1 MKVIVNRTNSWAF
14 SIYKEVL
21 GRDWWYKREL
31 IAKNLKY
38 EWIGESI
45 IREWSASFNW
55 SRTNLKDFLDEKY
68 FNDILP
74 NGILEIDL
82 EDDEPSL
89 IDRAITYWENFDNLM
104 KELSLVELDKK
115 LVFINDLYH
124 SEKSLKEFKNIFAM
138 DLEDA
143 VKEKKK
149 FSQFNPLR
157 SWRRFV
163 LEENW
168 EVVPYREVVF
178 YLKFHFERLTDSEE
192 SWKFEYIF
200 EKNWKEIIL
209 EDIDWLRKMFY
220 NNL

>member
-1 MKVIVNRTNSWAF
+1 
-14 SIYKEVL
+14 
-21 GRDWWYKREL
+21 
-31 IAKNLKY
+31 
-38 EWIGESI
+38 
-45 IREWSASFNW
+45 
-55 SRTNLKDFLDEKY
+55 
-68 FNDILP
+68 LP

-157 SWRRFV
+157 S
-163 LEENW
+163 
-168 EVVPYREVVF
+168 
-178 YLKFHFERLTDSEE
+178 
-192 SWKFEYIF
+192 
-200 EKNWKEIIL
+200 
-209 EDIDWLRKMFY
+209 
-220 NNL
+220 